1 LIKFTIPGEPK
12 AKARP
17 RMTKAG
23 HTYTPKTTVDY
34 ENWIKCCYIESK
46 NKLGFKKSSEPIKA
60 EITCYFPIPKS
71 YSKVKKE
78 SALNGEIRPCKKPDV
93 DNLAKSILDALNNL
107 AYDDDK
113 QVVELEIVKFYSDEP
128 RTEVFLTEI

>member
-1 LIKFTIPGEPK
+1 MIKLTIPGEPV

-17 RMTKAG
+17 RVTKTG
-23 HTYTPKTTVDY
+23 HAYTPKATVDY

-46 NKLGFKKSSEPIKA
+46 NKLGFKMLSEPIRA
-60 EITCYFPIPKS
+60 EIECYFPIPKGFS
-71 YSKVKKE
+71 RVKREK
-78 SALNGEIRPCKKPDV
+78 ALKGEIRPCKKPDV